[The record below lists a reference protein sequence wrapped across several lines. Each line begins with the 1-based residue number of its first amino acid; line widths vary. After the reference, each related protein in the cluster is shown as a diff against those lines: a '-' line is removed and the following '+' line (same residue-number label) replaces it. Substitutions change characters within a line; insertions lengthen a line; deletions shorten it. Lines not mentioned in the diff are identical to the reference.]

1 MTDHANMLRQAAAEM
16 RHYGHDGW
24 PNVCDWG
31 ADELDR
37 LNAQALELCAEIS
50 GLRRENESM
59 RHDLGVLRG
68 HHHEGCMAE
77 IERLRGLLRDV
88 IADDEASLAR
98 GDYGI
103 ANGLRL
109 SIDAALAGT
118 ADQPSAALIEAT
130 ALLDSCNAEGTADW
144 EERAEDWVKQYGVTD
159 PTGDVP

>member
-77 IERLRGLLRDV
+77 IERLRGLLR
-88 IADDEASLAR
+88 ECLPSLKR
-98 GDYGI
+98 DG
-103 ANGLRL
+103 RPHVVTMVQ
-109 SIDAALAGT
+109 AALGDIVAV
-118 ADQPSAALIEAT
+118 SAPDRE
-130 ALLDSCNAEGTADW
+130 S
-144 EERAEDWVKQYGVTD
+144 VTL
-159 PTGDVP
+159 

>member
-109 SIDAALAGT
+109 SIDAALAD
-118 ADQPSAALIEAT
+118 AAPSSTPGEM
-130 ALLDSCNAEGTADW
+130 
-144 EERAEDWVKQYGVTD
+144 K
-159 PTGDVP
+159 